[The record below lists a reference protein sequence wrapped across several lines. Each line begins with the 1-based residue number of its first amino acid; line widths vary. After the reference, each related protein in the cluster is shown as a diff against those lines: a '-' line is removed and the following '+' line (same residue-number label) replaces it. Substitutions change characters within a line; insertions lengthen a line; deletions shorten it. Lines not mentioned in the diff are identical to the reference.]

1 MGQGLYNTPHPS
13 VNLLPQS
20 RLNLPRAP
28 KGWTDGEGVDDP
40 GREVTQGGEEFSA
53 GNHGSVTDKLGDLTQ
68 VISSPEP
75 QFPLPQWNHNSS
87 CSQGPQED

>member
-1 MGQGLYNTPHPS
+1 MPEMGQGLYNTPHPS

-20 RLNLPRAP
+20 RVNLPRAP

-40 GREVTQGGEEFSA
+40 GREVTQGGEEFST

-87 CSQGPQED
+87 YS